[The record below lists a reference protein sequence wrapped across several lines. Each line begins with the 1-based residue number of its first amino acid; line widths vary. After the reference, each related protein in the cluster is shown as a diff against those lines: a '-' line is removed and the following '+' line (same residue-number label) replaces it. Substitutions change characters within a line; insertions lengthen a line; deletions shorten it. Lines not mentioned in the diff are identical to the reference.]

1 MTELPDLR
9 YSFHDSGLCEV
20 AVGPRRE
27 LMLGLD
33 LDTEEQQPTGSPRAA
48 RIRFGGIENYDEI
61 RAFFE
66 QLQRQKV
73 PLYAAGRV
81 QLDYARYLV
90 SRRNH
95 LVFQIDFE
103 YYGSCTIHCRNVNVW
118 EDDSII
124 SHL

>member
-1 MTELPDLR
+1 
-9 YSFHDSGLCEV
+9 
-20 AVGPRRE
+20 
-27 LMLGLD
+27 LD
-33 LDTEEQQPTGSPRAA
+33 LDTEEQQLSRSPRAA

-73 PLYAAGRV
+73 PLYKAGRV
-81 QLDYARYLV
+81 QLDYTRHLA
-90 SRRNH
+90 SKRNC
-95 LVFQIDFE
+95 LAFQIDFE
-103 YYGSCTIHCRNVNVW
+103 YYGSCIIHCRNVNVW